1 MVEKML
7 HQGVIQSSKSSW
19 ASLIVLVAKRDG
31 TTYFCVNYRKL
42 NAVTKMDAYPLPR
55 IDNTLNLLATSQY
68 YRTLDLASGYWQV
81 QLDGASQEKT
91 AFITRGLV

>member
-1 MVEKML
+1 ML

-31 TTYFCVNYRKL
+31 TTHFCVNYRKL

-81 QLDGASQEKT
+81 QLDG
-91 AFITRGLV
+91 G